1 MTFWQDITRDPMT
14 LLSVAFLSLAAFAG
28 IGWFVTEAIKFFN
41 NRRF

>member
-1 MTFWQDITRDPMT
+1 MTFLQDITRDPAT

-28 IGWFVTEAIKFFN
+28 IGWFVSEAIKFFN

>member
-1 MTFWQDITRDPMT
+1 MTLLQAITNDPTT

-41 NRRF
+41 RWRF